1 MSRSGARVPGATGPR
16 HRAAGGRTDWRR
28 FALAATGALVLA
40 GATVATTTAAAVPV
54 SFAVAG
60 SPFAVTAHRLEAKGV
75 TQFASFRQ
83 ETSGR
88 RHAVAAVGLEEVALY
103 GLCQSAVARTPL
115 GTATLRI
122 RSGDHRPVKA
132 SSMALD
138 LSSIRGDMRFRAVEM
153 GRDAATLRGGARGAS
168 GTYGQRADALTI
180 RHMKIDAWALT
191 AGLFT
196 LGDATM
202 DVRAGERPCA

>member
-1 MSRSGARVPGATGPR
+1 MRRSGARVPGVTGPR

-40 GATVATTTAAAVPV
+40 GAMVAATTAAAVPV

-75 TQFASFRQ
+75 TQFASFRE
-83 ETSGR
+83 ETSGK
-88 RHAVAAVGLEEVALY
+88 RHAVAAVGLEEAALY

-122 RSGDHRPVKA
+122 RSGDHRAVRA
-132 SSMALD
+132 SSLALD
-138 LSSIRGDMRFRAVEM
+138 LSSIRGDMRFHEVEM
-153 GRDAATLRGGARGAS
+153 GRDAATLRGGARGAA
-168 GTYGQRADALTI
+168 GTYGQQADALTI
-180 RHMKIDAWALT
+180 RHLEIDAWSLT
-191 AGLFT
+191 AGVFT

-202 DVRAGERPCA
+202 DVRAGEHPCG

>member
-1 MSRSGARVPGATGPR
+1 MRRCGVRVPGVTGSR
-16 HRAAGGRTDWRR
+16 HRSAGGRTDWRR
-28 FALAATGALVLA
+28 FALAVTGALVLA
-40 GATVATTTAAAVPV
+40 GAMVAATTAAAIPV

-60 SPFAVTAHRLEAKGV
+60 SPFTVTAHRLEAEGV

-88 RHAVAAVGLEEVALY
+88 RHAVAAVGLEEAALY

-122 RSGDHRPVKA
+122 RSGDHRAVKA
-132 SSMALD
+132 SSLALD
-138 LSSIRGDMRFRAVEM
+138 LSSIRGDMRFHAVEM
-153 GRDAATLRGGARGAS
+153 GRDAATLRGARGAP
-168 GTYGQRADALTI
+168 GTYGQYADSLTI
-180 RHMKIDAWALT
+180 RHMRMDAWSLT

-202 DVRAGERPCA
+202 DVRAGEHPCA

>member
-1 MSRSGARVPGATGPR
+1 M
-16 HRAAGGRTDWRR
+16 
-28 FALAATGALVLA
+28 TGALVLA
-40 GATVATTTAAAVPV
+40 GAMVAATTAAAIPV

-60 SPFAVTAHRLEAKGV
+60 SPFTVTAHRLEAEGV

-88 RHAVAAVGLEEVALY
+88 RHAVAAVGLEEAALY

-122 RSGDHRPVKA
+122 RSGDHRAVKA
-132 SSMALD
+132 SSLALD
-138 LSSIRGDMRFRAVEM
+138 LSSIRGDMRFHAVEM
-153 GRDAATLRGGARGAS
+153 GRDAATLRGARGAP
-168 GTYGQRADALTI
+168 GTYGQYADSLTI
-180 RHMKIDAWALT
+180 RHMRMDAWSLT

-202 DVRAGERPCA
+202 DVRAGEHPCA